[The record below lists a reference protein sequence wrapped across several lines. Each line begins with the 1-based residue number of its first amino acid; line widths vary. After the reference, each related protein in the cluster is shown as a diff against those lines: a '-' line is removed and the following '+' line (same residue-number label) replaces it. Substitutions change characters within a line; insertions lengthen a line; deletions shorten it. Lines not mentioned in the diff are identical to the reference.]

1 MESSAPEKDIKNENF
16 EKDNQEKKEKKDKKD
31 EKADDKNE
39 NKNIEKKE
47 EKNEDGPI
55 TVDDLK
61 TPEIPEDQKEKE
73 KSKEEDKK
81 DGKKEEKKEEYN
93 DIIKELEEILKKVDE
108 KDSDKSLFNL
118 CDKFKNKYKEK
129 LVKDK
134 IPIDKE
140 EILIKNLNDIYNKY
154 SNNEEYKKILLEF
167 LFNLYE
173 LWPYFYHPEDFS
185 QEINLEYFDNPLNK
199 DKNQDFNLI
208 DLFIA
213 IKPNSN
219 KDENIPTM
227 NNLIDKFILYIY
239 SNYNDYKSLYIENN
253 LLNSYPSRSVYI
265 SFKIISLFLFLYK
278 KLTSNNDKNINISLY
293 IESISN
299 VAKMLLQEASYYN
312 QKFNNEYFENAFA
325 DFDFSSE
332 DTVKR
337 KLSNDEFKYLTKYLF
352 KFLSIILIIYESHIE
367 KFDFESD
374 EIREL
379 YWKIYDNELSGA
391 SYSLKE
397 KKEINLYIYYIFMS
411 FVLDILAF
419 IFTNFFY
426 VDKTN
431 NEKKEFHF
439 DTYDPFYSFEKEKKH
454 MNPLYHIE
462 FLEFILNN
470 IYSNY
475 HSNIIIFIEHF
486 LSLVNLKDELKD
498 KYDSCVQSNIH
509 GGNYFFIFPMNS
521 IGVASLLFMI
531 NKKNK
536 YKNIYHLYSPL
547 YILDIHLPLIAA
559 MFKGGNTL
567 KYLAIDSLISLV
579 KLFHC
584 NAVVPEM
591 KSLTYYSFDDI
602 FNDILSFI
610 SSQEPDGL
618 RRFVNAQLIYFIGLL
633 QPEAKK
639 EFFNYYIDRAFKP
652 VEGEHIDDEKTSYF
666 IQIIKS
672 CINKEIKMNKINYK
686 FWEEKFIKNIFDK
699 LIFSYE
705 KLFIF
710 EIIETI
716 SQGLNFIHFMIL
728 TDKRYFKGELKIYN
742 REYLYY
748 VRKHLNEII
757 SLVEKFIKSSDVDK
771 YKTLG
776 LHTLTND
783 EETKSIFQAKNA
795 QCQIMLD
802 LSNVLDNLI
811 SRSLNELQENQQKKN
826 EKK

>member
-1 MESSAPEKDIKNENF
+1 MESSENEKDTK
-16 EKDNQEKKEKKDKKD
+16 KDNMQ
-31 EKADDKNE
+31 
-39 NKNIEKKE
+39 E

-55 TVDDLK
+55 TEEDLK
-61 TPEIPEDQKEKE
+61 TPEIKEDEKE
-73 KSKEEDKK
+73 PAKKEED
-81 DGKKEEKKEEYN
+81 KKEEKKEEPKEEYN
-93 DIIKELEEILKKVDE
+93 DIINEIDE
-108 KDSDKSLFNL
+108 IIKRVEDKDSDKSLFNL
-118 CDKFKNKYKEK
+118 CDKLKNKYREK
-129 LVKDK
+129 LIKDK
-134 IPIDKE
+134 IPFEKE
-140 EILIKNLNDIYNKY
+140 EIIIKNLNSLYNKY
-154 SNNEEYKKILLEF
+154 SNNEEYKKIFLEF

-173 LWPYFYHPEDFS
+173 LWPYFYHPDDFCS
-185 QEINLEYFDNPLNK
+185 QIDLPQIENPLNK
-199 DKNQDFNLI
+199 DNSQNL
-208 DLFIA
+208 DLLNLFIS
-213 IKPNSN
+213 IKPKPDND
-219 KDENIPTM
+219 DELPSM
-227 NNLIDKFILYIY
+227 NNLLDKFIIYIY
-239 SNYNDYKSLYIENN
+239 NNYTDYKSLYIENN

-265 SFKIISLFLFLYK
+265 SFKLISLFLFLYK
-278 KLTSNNDKNINISLY
+278 KLTIKDVNINLY
-293 IESISN
+293 IESVSN

-332 DTVKR
+332 DKIKR

-352 KFLSIILIIYESHIE
+352 KFLSIILITYESHIE

-374 EIREL
+374 DIREL
-379 YWKIYDNELSGA
+379 YWKIFDNELNGI

-397 KKEINLYIYYIFMS
+397 KKEINLYTYYIYMS

-426 VDKTN
+426 VDKTDN
-431 NEKKEFHF
+431 QQKEFHF
-439 DTYDPFYSFEKEKKH
+439 DSYDPFYSFEKSKKN

-462 FLEFILNN
+462 FLEYILNDV
-470 IYSNY
+470 YYNY

-486 LSLVNLKDELKD
+486 LSLINLKDEYKD

-521 IGVASLLFMI
+521 VGVAALLFMI
-531 NKKNK
+531 NKKNN

-559 MFKGGNTL
+559 FFKGGNTL

-584 NAVVPEM
+584 NAVVPDM
-591 KSLTYYSFDDI
+591 KALTYYSFDDI
-602 FNDILSFI
+602 FNDVLSFI
-610 SSQEPDGL
+610 SSQEPDGI
-618 RRFVNAQLIYFIGLL
+618 RRFVNAQLSYFIGLL
-633 QPEAKK
+633 EGPAKK
-639 EFFNYYIDRAFKP
+639 EFFNYYINRAFKP
-652 VEGEHIDDEKTSYF
+652 LEGEHIDDEKTSYF

-672 CINKEIKMNKINYK
+672 CINKEIKMNKIDFD
-686 FWEEKFIKNIFDK
+686 FWEEKFIKNIFEK

-705 KLFIF
+705 KIFIF

-728 TDKRYFKGELKIYN
+728 TDKRHFKGGLKIYN
-742 REYLYY
+742 REYLY
-748 VRKHLNEII
+748 VIRKNLNEII
-757 SLVEKFIKSSDVDK
+757 SLVEKFVKSSDAEK
-771 YKTLG
+771 YRTLG

-783 EETKSIFQAKNA
+783 EETKSMFQAKNA

-802 LSNVLDNLI
+802 LTNVLDNLI
-811 SRSLNELQENQQKKN
+811 SKSLNELQEEEKKKN